1 MSGPGAC
8 TTGCLDHRNA
18 RTTLWIALAAS
29 AIPRQRRIAATG
41 PARGLRYVEDM
52 KTALLALAASL
63 TPLSALAIDRP
74 GPVTLDTEIT
84 VCRDPYDH
92 VRSTEFVKTD
102 PMAWLRF
109 RKETLGDGRC
119 YDIPAGRRVFAMERV
134 YQPAPM
140 ECIRV
145 EGETSC
151 AWSFPFVAIQLRK
164 AAPSR

>member
-1 MSGPGAC
+1 
-8 TTGCLDHRNA
+8 
-18 RTTLWIALAAS
+18 
-29 AIPRQRRIAATG
+29 
-41 PARGLRYVEDM
+41 M

-109 RKETLGDGRC
+109 RKETLADGRC
-119 YDIPAGRRVFAMERV
+119 YDIPAGRRVFAM
-134 YQPAPM
+134 
-140 ECIRV
+140 
-145 EGETSC
+145 
-151 AWSFPFVAIQLRK
+151 
-164 AAPSR
+164 